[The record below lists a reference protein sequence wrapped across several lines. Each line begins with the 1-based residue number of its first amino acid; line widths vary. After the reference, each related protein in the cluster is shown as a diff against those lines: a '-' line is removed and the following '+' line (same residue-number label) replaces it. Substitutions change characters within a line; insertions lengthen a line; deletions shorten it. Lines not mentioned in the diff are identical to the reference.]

1 METLV
6 LVSIFLLRFSDNL
19 VIYFIDRHIKIPW
32 GKVFLFLVFQM
43 FIVGFVNHYIVWI
56 EPIFFFLY
64 HYFTHRNDKWT
75 HHVFFSQFPIIMTDL
90 LSKLILFFI
99 IPLFKH
105 GSFSKVVANDVNILL
120 AYAFVLPTFLF
131 LVKIFSIRNF
141 SFVRYQTKWTN
152 RFLVMTELSFIG
164 YYLFILSKMSFSVTT
179 EWYHKGIVLV
189 FLLVLLYLISY
200 MNDVTKKNIKKMM
213 QEEERKHILLLE
225 HYNVY
230 LEKLY
235 QKIRSFRY
243 DYDNILL
250 TLSASI
256 ETGNL
261 ETVKIVY
268 HEIMLKLNSVVDST
282 VSLRVEQLSKI
293 RNKNARILLAMKH
306 LEAQG
311 KGINL
316 NYRICQSLGTP
327 SLSEMDLMTV
337 VAVTGDLAI
346 LISERFKEP
355 EIDFTCYVN
364 EQDRLVIRIDNQV
377 KNLRKA
383 FTREMR
389 EQLDIT
395 DMTLSILAER
405 NPKFSYK
412 IVLRDHQLS
421 QIMKFTAEEGRFL
434 EVK

>member
-6 LVSIFLLRFSDNL
+6 LISIFLLRFIDNL
-19 VIYFIDRHIKIPW
+19 VIYFIDRHIKIPF
-32 GKVFLFLVFQM
+32 GKVFLFLIFQM
-43 FIVGFVNHYIVWI
+43 LIVGFVDYYIILI
-56 EPIFFFLY
+56 EPIFFFVY
-64 HYFTHRNDKWT
+64 HYITHRNDKWI
-75 HHVFFSQFPIIMTDL
+75 HHVFFSQFPIIITDL

-105 GSFSKVVANDVNILL
+105 DSFSEVVANDVNILL

-152 RFLVMTELSFIG
+152 RFLIMTELSFIG
-164 YYLFILSKMSFSVTT
+164 YYLFILSKFSFLIAT
-179 EWYHKGIVLV
+179 EWYHKGLVLV

-200 MNDVTKKNIKKMM
+200 MNAVTKNNIKKMM
-213 QEEERKHILLLE
+213 QAEERKHILLLE
-225 HYNVY
+225 RYNVY

-235 QKIRSFRY
+235 QKIRSFRH

-256 ETGNL
+256 DTGNPDM
-261 ETVKIVY
+261 VKSVY
-268 HEIMLKLNSVVDST
+268 QDIMLKLDDVIDSNL
-282 VSLRVEQLSKI
+282 SFRVEQLSKI

-306 LEAQG
+306 LEAQE

-316 NYRICQSLGTP
+316 KYRICQSLGTP
-327 SLSEMDLMTV
+327 CLSEGDLMTV

-346 LISERFKEP
+346 LISEMFKEP
-355 EIDFTCYVN
+355 EIDFSCYVN
-364 EQDRLVIRIDNQV
+364 EQDNLVITIENQAQ
-377 KNLRKA
+377 NLRKN

-389 EQLDIT
+389 EQFDIT

-412 IVLRDHQLS
+412 IILRDHQLS
-421 QIMKFTAEEGRFL
+421 QIMTFTADEGKFI

>member
-1 METLV
+1 
-6 LVSIFLLRFSDNL
+6 
-19 VIYFIDRHIKIPW
+19 
-32 GKVFLFLVFQM
+32 
-43 FIVGFVNHYIVWI
+43 
-56 EPIFFFLY
+56 
-64 HYFTHRNDKWT
+64 
-75 HHVFFSQFPIIMTDL
+75 
-90 LSKLILFFI
+90 
-99 IPLFKH
+99 
-105 GSFSKVVANDVNILL
+105 
-120 AYAFVLPTFLF
+120 
-131 LVKIFSIRNF
+131 
-141 SFVRYQTKWTN
+141 
-152 RFLVMTELSFIG
+152 
-164 YYLFILSKMSFSVTT
+164 
-179 EWYHKGIVLV
+179 
-189 FLLVLLYLISY
+189 
-200 MNDVTKKNIKKMM
+200 MM

-235 QKIRSFRY
+235 QKIRSFRH

-261 ETVKIVY
+261 GTVKIVY

-364 EQDRLVIRIDNQV
+364 EQNRLVIRIDNQV